1 MRNRHLPRGKHD
13 AMTWLEDSPGIPF
26 LMAYIR
32 DANGNFDKR
41 IDQVGQRIDQVDKRI
56 DQVDKRIDRLEATVE
71 KRFDDVG
78 KRFDSFDKRFESL
91 ENKVSGLS
99 HKVYA
104 ASFAAALLSTIGAA
118 GLSNLDKIA
127 AFASPATH
135 QVAP

>member
-1 MRNRHLPRGKHD
+1 
-13 AMTWLEDSPGIPF
+13 MTWLEDSPGIPF

-41 IDQVGQRIDQVDKRI
+41 IDQVGQRI